1 MTDKLKVE
9 IVAPPVEIFP
19 NKPIKSGKRL
29 TLKLLYDDITV
40 YKIENNYIKKITRKN
55 TFEYIVN
62 DKYRLTT
69 SDNMTDDELIS
80 LLFIY

>member
-1 MTDKLKVE
+1 MTDKMKVE
-9 IVAPPVEIFP
+9 IVAPPVEIFR

-55 TFEYIVN
+55 TYEYVIN
-62 DKYRLTT
+62 DKY
-69 SDNMTDDELIS
+69 
-80 LLFIY
+80 

>member
-1 MTDKLKVE
+1 MTDKMKVE
-9 IVAPPVEIFP
+9 IVAPPVEIFR
-19 NKPIKSGKRL
+19 NKSIKSGKRL

-55 TFEYIVN
+55 TYEYVIN

-69 SDNMTDDELIS
+69 TDNMTGDELIS